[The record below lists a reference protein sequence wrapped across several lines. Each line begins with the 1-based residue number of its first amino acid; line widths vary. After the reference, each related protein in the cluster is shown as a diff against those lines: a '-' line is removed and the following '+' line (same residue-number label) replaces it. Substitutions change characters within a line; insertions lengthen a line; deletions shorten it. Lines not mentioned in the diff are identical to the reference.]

1 MSLSLDQQRPPH
13 LHWRARNLG
22 VNRLGIATILERG
35 DMLASAVH
43 SRVPAG
49 AASEVGAIRER
60 IRSGSFGGHT
70 SGLAPRHVQGNV
82 VILPADLAGDFLL
95 FCQRN
100 PKPCPLLAV
109 SEAGQASL
117 PPLGADLDIRTDVP
131 RYRVWRDGI
140 LVDEPTD
147 IGAYW
152 RDDLV
157 TFVIG
162 CSFSFEQALI
172 DAGLPLRHV
181 DLGRNV
187 AMFRTSVATEAAGR
201 FHGPL
206 VVSMRPFTPAN
217 AIRAVQITSRF
228 PSVHGAPV
236 HLGLPELIGI
246 EDLARP
252 DYGDAIPVAADELP
266 VFWACGV
273 TPQAVIAAA
282 RPTFCITHSPGC
294 MLITDRLNHEL
305 ASF

>member
-1 MSLSLDQQRPPH
+1 MP
-13 LHWRARNLG
+13 
-22 VNRLGIATILERG
+22 
-35 DMLASAVH
+35 ASAMANRAPVDTTTDI
-43 SRVPAG
+43 G
-49 AASEVGAIRER
+49 AVRQGIRTGVF
-60 IRSGSFGGHT
+60 SGHT

-82 VILPADLAGDFLL
+82 VILPADLATDFLL

-109 SEAGQASL
+109 SEPGQPSL
-117 PPLGADLDIRTDVP
+117 PALGADLDIRTDVP
-131 RYRVWRDGI
+131 RYRIWRDGR

-181 DLGRNV
+181 DLGLNV
-187 AMFRTSVATEAAGR
+187 AMFRTSIATEPAGR

-206 VVSMRPFTPAN
+206 VVSMRPFTPAD

-236 HLGLPELIGI
+236 HLGKPELIGI
-246 EDLARP
+246 MDLSRP
-252 DYGDAIPVAADELP
+252 DYGEAIPVAADELP

-273 TPQAVIAAA
+273 TPQAVVTAA

-294 MLITDRLNHEL
+294 MLITDRLNYEL
-305 ASF
+305 AAF